1 MKLHIFIKTIIPFIV
16 IVSCISK
23 EPESNYNNKNLFELG
38 RSLDDYPISDKMFD
52 LEKEII
58 IGNYG
63 SNCNWFIN
71 DTLDEVLVFN
81 LYTDYHRMY
90 TFHFLRNKFPINFL
104 KEIPFNSY
112 HKDTSTK
119 YIDEKTFFKYVEK
132 SKKISRNYFVT
143 KSGIYLGEEESKI
156 LNKFGKPNKI
166 ETFDKFKK
174 LTWGEK
180 TKRIELFF
188 IDKKLASIAIY
199 RDLI

>member
-1 MKLHIFIKTIIPFIV
+1 MTFHFLKKTFLVFVIFT
-16 IVSCISK
+16 SCNSK
-23 EPESNYNNKNLFELG
+23 KSESNYNDNNLFELG
-38 RSLDDYPISDKMFD
+38 TRLDDYPIVDRMLDCDK
-52 LEKEII
+52 ERI

-63 SNCNWFIN
+63 SNSNWFIN

-81 LYTDYHRMY
+81 LYTDCHRMY

-112 HKDTSTK
+112 HKDTSIK
-119 YIDEKTFFKYVEK
+119 YIDKKTFFKFVEK
-132 SKKISRNYFVT
+132 SKRISRNYFVT

-156 LNKFGKPNKI
+156 LIKFGKPNKI
-166 ETFDKFKK
+166 ETVDKFEK
-174 LTWGEK
+174 LTWGDK